1 VGGGDAQ
8 VHGNSHYIPP
18 VTRHARADRRSTAVI
33 VLAIVLLVVASVSA
47 AAVALHPWDPSPA
60 ATSATEGQGDPVP
73 APSESTPAPTPTPTP
88 TADPDAEFTIVAAGD
103 VLPHLPVLSDARA
116 TGGGYDFGPLLAP
129 LNPWVQGADLA
140 LCHMEVPITPAGTAP
155 SGYPLFG
162 TPPEIAASLKAQGW
176 DGCSTASNHSVDR
189 GFGGVTATLDAFDAV
204 GLGHDGTARSAAE
217 QAQPQLYQL
226 ERAGQTITVA
236 HVAAAYGTNG
246 MPIDSD
252 KPWSVNLIDVPAM
265 AAQAAAA
272 RAAGA
277 DLVIASV
284 HCCVEYQTAPTA
296 EQVAFDQAIADT
308 GQFDLLIGHHAHVP
322 QPVVH
327 LTGGP
332 RGEGM
337 WVAYG
342 LGNYLS
348 NQDDACCVENTDSGL
363 LLTAHVS
370 STGAFPAQG
379 TPSGPARVTG
389 VEWTPITVDRLGDHQ
404 VHALVDIPAGTGT
417 LSPAAV
423 ADRLARVTAAAGD
436 QAPQRV
442 TPSAPTG
449 PDPVVVPRTAG

>member
-1 VGGGDAQ
+1 
-8 VHGNSHYIPP
+8 
-18 VTRHARADRRSTAVI
+18 
-33 VLAIVLLVVASVSA
+33 
-47 AAVALHPWDPSPA
+47 
-60 ATSATEGQGDPVP
+60 
-73 APSESTPAPTPTPTP
+73 
-88 TADPDAEFTIVAAGD
+88 
-103 VLPHLPVLSDARA
+103 
-116 TGGGYDFGPLLAP
+116 
-129 LNPWVQGADLA
+129 
-140 LCHMEVPITPAGTAP
+140 M
-155 SGYPLFG
+155 
-162 TPPEIAASLKAQGW
+162 
-176 DGCSTASNHSVDR
+176 
-189 GFGGVTATLDAFDAV
+189 TATLDAFDAV
-204 GLGHDGTARSAAE
+204 GLGHDGTARSAVE

-236 HVAAAYGTNG
+236 HIAAAYGTNG
-246 MPIDSD
+246 MPVDAD

-348 NQDDACCVENTDSGL
+348 NQDGACCVDEHRLRAAAHRARDEHRARSPRAGHAGRARRGSPGSSGRR
-363 LLTAHVS
+363 S
-370 STGAFPAQG
+370 PSTGWAG
-379 TPSGPARVTG
+379 TRCTPSS
-389 VEWTPITVDRLGDHQ
+389 
-404 VHALVDIPAGTGT
+404 DIPGGTGT
-417 LSPAAV
+417 LSPAVV
-423 ADRLARVTAAAGD
+423 ADRLARVTAAAGRPGAAAD
-436 QAPQRV
+436 HARRRRPAPPR
-442 TPSAPTG
+442 SSC
-449 PDPVVVPRTAG
+449 PRTARLTLRLETSPGSPAGAPYSQPWPYRQPLRCRNSACSSCSMPSAIVTIASSRAERPERARAPCPRSGPRGCPT

>member
-1 VGGGDAQ
+1 
-8 VHGNSHYIPP
+8 
-18 VTRHARADRRSTAVI
+18 VTRHARAGRRSPAVI
-33 VLAIVLLVVASVSA
+33 GLATLVLGVASLSA
-47 AAVALHPWDPSPA
+47 AVVALHPWEPSPTV
-60 ATSATEGQGDPVP
+60 TSAEAEDGVVP
-73 APSESTPAPTPTPTP
+73 APTATTSSPTPTPTPTP

-103 VLPHLPVLSDARA
+103 VLPHLPVLSDARVA
-116 TGGGYDFGPLLAP
+116 GGYDFGPLLAP
-129 LNPWVQGADLA
+129 MDPWIKGADLA
-140 LCHMEVPITPAGTAP
+140 LCHMEVPIAPVGTPP

-162 TPPEIAASLKAQGW
+162 TASQIAAGLKAQGW

-189 GFGGVTATLDAFDAV
+189 GFAGVTATLDAFDAV
-204 GLGHDGTARSAAE
+204 GLGHVGTARSAVE

-226 ERAGQTITVA
+226 ERAGQTIIVA

-246 MPIDSD
+246 MPIDKD

-296 EQVAFDQAIADT
+296 EQAAFDQAIADT

-322 QPVVH
+322 QPVVK
-327 LTGGP
+327 LSGGP

-363 LLTAHVS
+363 LLTAHVT

-379 TPSGPARVTG
+379 VAAGPARVTG

-404 VHALVDIPAGTGT
+404 VHALVDIPGGTGT
-417 LSPAAV
+417 LSPAVV

-436 QAPQRV
+436 QAPQR
-442 TPSAPTG
+442 TAPGTTTG
-449 PDPVVVPRTAG
+449 LDPVVLPRTAG